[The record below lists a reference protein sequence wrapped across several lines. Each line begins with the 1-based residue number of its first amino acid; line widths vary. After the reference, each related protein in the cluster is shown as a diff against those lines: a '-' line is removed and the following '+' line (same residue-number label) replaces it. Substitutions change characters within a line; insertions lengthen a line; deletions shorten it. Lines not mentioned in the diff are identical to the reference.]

1 MADTTTTNLLLTK
14 PEVGAS
20 TDTWGT
26 KINTDLDSVDALFAA
41 AGTGTSVGLNIGS
54 GKKLKIVGDV
64 IDTNGNELLKV
75 TATTS
80 AVNEVTL
87 ANAATGSNPVLSAT
101 GGDTNIGITLT
112 PKGTGLV
119 VSTSDASING
129 LTVGE
134 GGGSVA
140 TNTVVGAGALALNST
155 GTNNTA
161 IGGSA
166 LSVSTTVGRNT
177 AIGYVAGSATTT
189 GHITA
194 VGAYALYSNTTGDS
208 NVAVGGNN
216 ESASAALQ
224 TNTTGSNNTAVGVSA
239 LQASTTGGNNT
250 AIGKDALY
258 ANTTFSFNTAVGY
271 QSLYANA
278 VSGNTATGY
287 QSMLATT
294 TGTSNAAF
302 GLWSLKSN
310 TTGQFNTAL
319 GDQALLSNT
328 TGANSTAVGYQ
339 AGYSNTASA
348 NTFIGGN
355 AGYLNTSGTNNAA
368 LGQSAGYNLTTGA
381 SNTVLGQNCGSGI
394 TTGNNNVL
402 VGVGAG
408 TFTNTLTTGGQN
420 VYVGVNASCSSASV
434 TYEMVIAT
442 LNTTGKGSTTGF
454 INPNGGGV
462 YQGNNSGSWSQV
474 SDRRLKKNIVD
485 NTDGLEK
492 ISQLRVRN
500 FEYRLPEEI
509 TEFDPSCAIPNKG
522 VQLGVIAQE
531 IQEVFSDCVK
541 TESTG
546 VISVDSD
553 NLTWYMINAIKD
565 LKALVDAQATEIT
578 ALKAKVGI

>member
-20 TDTWGT
+20 TDSWGT
-26 KINTDLDSVDALFAA
+26 KINTDLDSVDAIFAA

-112 PKGTGLV
+112 PKGTGIV

-140 TNTVVGAGALALNST
+140 TNTVVGANALALNST

-166 LSVSTTVGRNT
+166 LSVSTVGRNT
-177 AIGYVAGSATTT
+177 AIGYVAGLATTT

-258 ANTTFSFNTAVGY
+258 ANTTANGQTAVGY
-271 QSLYANA
+271 QSGYSLTVA
-278 VSGNTATGY
+278 GN
-287 QSMLATT
+287 
-294 TGTSNAAF
+294 
-302 GLWSLKSN
+302 N
-310 TTGQFNTAL
+310 TCL
-319 GDQALLSNT
+319 GH
-328 TGANSTAVGYQ
+328 Q
-339 AGYSNTASA
+339 AGYSVVTSTDNTYV
-348 NTFIGGN
+348 GQQ
-355 AGYLNTSGTNNAA
+355 AGYAS
-368 LGQSAGYNLTTGA
+368 TGA
-381 SNTVLGQNCGSGI
+381 GNVFVGS
-394 TTGNNNVL
+394 
-402 VGVGAG
+402 A
-408 TFTNTLTTGGQN
+408 
-420 VYVGVNASCSSASV
+420 SSAAAAADNF
-434 TYEMVIAT
+434 TIVIGY
-442 LNTTGKGSTTGF
+442 NTTGKGSSTGF
-454 INPNGGGV
+454 INASNGV
-462 YQGNNSGSWSQV
+462 YQGNNSASWSTT

-485 NTDGLEK
+485 NTEGLDI
-492 ISQLRVRN
+492 ISQIRVRN
-500 FEYRLPEEI
+500 FEYKLPEEV
-509 TEFDPSCAIPNKG
+509 TDVPQDQAIAKAG

-531 IQEVFSDCVK
+531 LQQILPECVK

-546 VISVDSD
+546 VMTVDAD
-553 NLTWYMINAIKD
+553 NLTWYLINAVKE
-565 LKALVDAQATEIT
+565 LT
-578 ALKAKVGI
+578 ARVKQLEGN